1 MNKVFFLD
9 AYALIFRAY
18 YAFIKNPRINSK
30 GVNTSAIFGFMN
42 SLLDVIQKEKPT
54 HLAIAFDSS
63 AKTFRHDMFPAYKAT
78 REATPEDIRKS
89 IPYIKQIIEALEI
102 PMFEVPGYEADD
114 VIGTLAKDFA
124 RRDYMVFMMTP
135 DKDYCQLVDTN
146 IFMYKPSRSG
156 SDVEIWGIPEVQR
169 SFEVQFP
176 AQVIDVL
183 GLWGDASDNIPGA
196 PGIGEKTAKKLIKEF
211 GSIESLLQQTDK
223 LSGKIKENLIQF
235 KDQVLLSKKLVTIHT
250 SVPLTI
256 NEDDVKLTKPDVSKV
271 TPIFEE
277 LEFKGLLRRFYEW
290 SKGITLPSSHP
301 EVNMD
306 EPNLFNQNQNIE
318 KNIVS
323 SHKTIKDIPH
333 DYKLLKTE
341 ADFQWLVNEIQKT
354 QKFAFDTETT
364 SLDTVTPEIVG
375 ISFCLEPHNAYY
387 INLPINKEESRNILA
402 IFKPVFESNTI
413 LKIAQNLKFDYQ
425 VLKSYGIELSLPFFD
440 TMVAHYLI
448 EPEQRHN
455 MDFLSQAYLN
465 YVPVSIE
472 TLIGDKKSKQLS
484 MRLVEVEKVKEY
496 CCEDSDV
503 TFQLKNVFKP
513 MLIQNNLTS
522 LFEQVEM
529 PLVKVL
535 AEMELAGV
543 KVNESALNEQS
554 LLLTKDLQQ
563 LEQEIYQL
571 SGSHFNINSPRQL
584 GDVLFDKLA
593 IDSNA
598 KKTKTKQYATGEEE
612 LLKYVDKHPV
622 VNKILEYRTLQK
634 LLSTYI
640 ESLPKL
646 IHPKTKRIHTSY
658 SQVTTATGR
667 LSSLNPNLQNIPI
680 REERGREIRKAFVP
694 SEKHDYILSADYS
707 QIELRIMAHLSEDEH
722 MISAFKQNI
731 DIHTATAS
739 RIFGV
744 ATEQVTREMRSK
756 AKVANFG
763 IIYGI
768 SAFGLAQRLN
778 INRTEAKQLIDQYFE
793 KYPDVKKYIN
803 RQIELAREKGYV
815 ETLLKRRRYL
825 PDINSRN
832 ATVRGFAER
841 NAINAPI
848 QGSSADII
856 KIAMNN
862 VFAAFNENRLKSRLL
877 LQVHDELV
885 FEVTKDELEIVKE
898 LIKTNMENVLELKV
912 PLTVEMGYGKNWYE
926 AH

>member
-1 MNKVFFLD
+1 MNKVFLLD

-42 SLLDVIQKEKPT
+42 SLLDVIQKEKPS

-63 AKTFRHDMFPAYKAT
+63 AKTFRHDVFPAYKAT
-78 REATPEDIRKS
+78 REATPEDIKNA
-89 IPYIKQIIEALEI
+89 IPYIKLIIEALQI
-102 PMFEVPGYEADD
+102 PVFEVPGYEADD
-114 VIGTLAKDFA
+114 VIGTLAKYFAKKDFT
-124 RRDYMVFMMTP
+124 VFMMTP
-135 DKDYCQLVDTN
+135 DKDFCQLVDKN
-146 IFMYKPSRSG
+146 IFIYKPSRSG
-156 SDVEIWGIPEVQR
+156 SEVEIWGIPEVQR
-169 SFEVQFP
+169 NFEVQFP
-176 AQVIDVL
+176 LQVIDIL
-183 GLWGDASDNIPGA
+183 GLWGDASDNVPGA

-211 GSIESLLQQTDK
+211 GSIESLLQQTEK
-223 LSGKIKENLIQF
+223 LSGKIKENLIQY
-235 KDQVLLSKKLVTIHT
+235 KDQVLLSKKLVTIYT
-250 SVPLTI
+250 SVPL
-256 NEDDVKLTKPDVSKV
+256 NVDEDSIKLTPPNISKII
-271 TPIFEE
+271 PIFEE
-277 LEFKGLLRRFYEW
+277 LEFKTLLRRFYEW
-290 SKGITLPSSHP
+290 SKGITLAASHP
-301 EVNMD
+301 EISIN
-306 EPNLFNQNQNIE
+306 EPNLFNQNPNIE

-323 SHKTIKDIPH
+323 SHKTINDIPH
-333 DYKLLKTE
+333 QYKLLKSK
-341 ADFQWLVNEIQKT
+341 ADMDLLINEIQKA

-364 SLDTVTPEIVG
+364 SLDTINPEIVG
-375 ISFCLEPHNAYY
+375 ISFCLEPHKAYY
-387 INLPINKEESRNILA
+387 INLPINKEECRSILQL
-402 IFKPVFESNTI
+402 FKPIFESNLI
-413 LKIAQNLKFDYQ
+413 LKIAHNLKFDYQ
-425 VLKSYGIELSLPFFD
+425 VLKSYGIDLSLPFFD

-448 EPEQRHN
+448 EPEQRHG

-465 YVPVSIE
+465 YIPIPIE
-472 TLIGDKKSKQLS
+472 TLIGDKKSKQIS

-503 TFQLKNVFKP
+503 TLQLKNVLKP
-513 MLIQNNLTS
+513 ILIQNNL
-522 LFEQVEM
+522 LLLLEQVEM

-535 AEMELAGV
+535 AEMELTGV
-543 KVNESALNEQS
+543 KVNESTLNEQS
-554 LLLTKDLQQ
+554 KILTKDLQQ
-563 LEQEIYQL
+563 LEQKIYQL
-571 SGSHFNINSPRQL
+571 AGSHFNINSPRQL

-612 LLKYVDKHPV
+612 LMKYIDKHPII
-622 VNKILEYRTLQK
+622 NKILEYRTLQK

-646 IHPKTKRIHTSY
+646 IHQKTRRIHTSY
-658 SQVTTATGR
+658 SQITTATGR

-694 SEKHDYILSADYS
+694 SEKHDFILSADYS

-722 MISAFKQNI
+722 MLSAFKQNI
-731 DIHTATAS
+731 DIHTATAA
-739 RIFGV
+739 RIFSV
-744 ATEQVTREMRSK
+744 STENVTREMRSK

-778 INRTEAKQLIDQYFE
+778 ISRTEAKQLIDQYFE
-793 KYPDVKKYIN
+793 KYPGVKKYIN
-803 RQIELAREKGYV
+803 KQIDLAREQGYV

-848 QGSSADII
+848 QGTSADII
-856 KIAMNN
+856 KIAMNK
-862 VFAAFNENRLKSRLL
+862 VFFAFNEMNLKSRLL

-885 FEVTKDELEIVKE
+885 FEVAKDELEIVKNI
-898 LIKTNMENVLELKV
+898 IKTNMENAFELKV
-912 PLTVEMGYGKNWYE
+912 PLTVEIGYGLNWSE

>member
-1 MNKVFFLD
+1 MNNVFFLD

-42 SLLDVIQKEKPT
+42 SLLDVIQKEKPS

-63 AKTFRHDMFPAYKAT
+63 AKTFRHDIFPAYKAT
-78 REATPEDIRKS
+78 REATPEDIKNA
-89 IPYIKQIIEALEI
+89 IPYIKLIIEALQI
-102 PMFEVPGYEADD
+102 PVFEVPGYEADD
-114 VIGTLAKDFA
+114 VIGTLAKHFA
-124 RRDYMVFMMTP
+124 RKDYMVFMMTP
-135 DKDYCQLVDTN
+135 DKDFCQLVDKN
-146 IFMYKPSRSG
+146 IFIYKPSRSG

-169 SFEVQFP
+169 NFEVQFP
-176 AQVIDVL
+176 SQVIDVL
-183 GLWGDASDNIPGA
+183 GLWGDASDNVPGA

-211 GSIESLLQQTDK
+211 GSIESLLQQTEK
-223 LSGKIKENLIQF
+223 LSGKIKENLIRY
-235 KDQVLLSKKLVTIHT
+235 KDQVLLSKKLVTIYT
-250 SVPLTI
+250 SVPL
-256 NEDDVKLTKPDVSKV
+256 NVDEDSIKLTPPDISKV
-271 TPIFEE
+271 IPIFEE
-277 LEFKGLLRRFYEW
+277 LEFKTLLRRFYEW
-290 SKGITLPSSHP
+290 SKGITLPASHP
-301 EVNMD
+301 EINMS
-306 EPNLFNQNQNIE
+306 EPNLFNQNPNIE

-323 SHKTIKDIPH
+323 SHKTINDIPH
-333 DYKLLKTE
+333 QYKLLKSK
-341 ADFQWLVNEIQKT
+341 ADFDLLINEIQKA

-364 SLDTVTPEIVG
+364 SLDTIAPEMVG
-375 ISFCLEPHNAYY
+375 ISFCLEPHKAYY
-387 INLPINKEESRNILA
+387 INLPINKEECRSILQL
-402 IFKPVFESNTI
+402 FKPIFESHLI
-413 LKIAQNLKFDYQ
+413 LKIAHNLKFDYQ

-448 EPEQRHN
+448 EPEQRHG

-465 YVPVSIE
+465 YTPIPIE
-472 TLIGDKKSKQLS
+472 ALIGDKKSKQIS

-496 CCEDSDV
+496 CCEDSDI
-503 TFQLKNVFKP
+503 TFQLKNVLKP
-513 MLIQNNLTS
+513 ILIQNNLLS
-522 LFEQVEM
+522 LLEQVEM

-535 AEMELAGV
+535 AEMELTGV
-543 KVNESALNEQS
+543 KVDESTLNEQS
-554 LLLTKDLQQ
+554 KILTKDLQQ

-571 SGSHFNINSPRQL
+571 AGSHFNINSPRQL

-612 LLKYVDKHPV
+612 LIKYIDKHPII
-622 VNKILEYRTLQK
+622 NKILEYRMLQK
-634 LLSTYI
+634 LLSTYV

-646 IHPKTKRIHTSY
+646 IHPKTRRVHTSY
-658 SQVTTATGR
+658 SQITTATGR

-722 MISAFKQNI
+722 MLAAFKQNI
-731 DIHTATAS
+731 DIHTATAA

-744 ATEQVTREMRSK
+744 STEYVTREMRSK

-778 INRTEAKQLIDQYFE
+778 ISRTEAKQLIDQYFE
-793 KYPDVKKYIN
+793 KYPGVKKYIN
-803 RQIELAREKGYV
+803 KQIDIAREQGYV

-848 QGSSADII
+848 QGTSADII
-856 KIAMNN
+856 KIAMNK
-862 VFAAFNENRLKSRLL
+862 VFLAFNELKLKSRLL
-877 LQVHDELV
+877 LQVHDELI
-885 FEVTKDELEIVKE
+885 FEVAKDELEVVKDI
-898 LIKTNMENVLELKV
+898 IKTNMENALELKV
-912 PLTVEMGYGKNWYE
+912 PLTVEIGYGLNWFE

>member
-30 GVNTSAIFGFMN
+30 GVNTSAIFGFLN

-63 AKTFRHDMFPAYKAT
+63 AKTFRHDAYPAYKAT

-89 IPYIKQIIEALEI
+89 IPYIKQIIEALDI

-124 RRDYMVFMMTP
+124 QRNYMVFMMTP
-135 DKDYCQLVDTN
+135 DKDYCQLVDKN

-169 SFEVQFP
+169 QFEVQNP
-176 AQVIDVL
+176 LQVIDVL

-196 PGIGEKTAKKLIKEF
+196 PGIGEKTAKKLIKDF
-211 GSIESLLQQTDK
+211 GSIESLLLQTDK
-223 LSGKIKENLIQF
+223 LSGKLKENLVQF
-235 KDQVLLSKKLVTIHT
+235 KEQILLSKKLVTIYT
-250 SVPLTI
+250 SVPLNI
-256 NEDDVKLTKPDVSKV
+256 DEDAVKLTTPDISKV
-271 TPIFEE
+271 VPIFEE

-301 EVNMD
+301 EIKMD
-306 EPNLFNQNQNIE
+306 EPNLFNQSPE
-318 KNIVS
+318 VAANIVS
-323 SHKTIKDIPH
+323 KHKTIKDIEH
-333 DYKLLKTE
+333 DYKWLKTE
-341 ADFQWLVNEIQKT
+341 IEFKSLIQEIQNKKVFT
-354 QKFAFDTETT
+354 FDTETT
-364 SLDTVTPEIVG
+364 SLDTVAPEIVG
-375 ISFCLEPHNAYY
+375 ISFCTEPHKGYY
-387 INLPINKEESRNILA
+387 INLPINKEESRKILQL
-402 IFKPVFESNTI
+402 FKPIFESNEI
-413 LKIAQNLKFDYQ
+413 LKIAHNLKFDYQ
-425 VLKSYGIELSLPFFD
+425 VLKSYDVEVSLPIFD

-455 MDFLSQAYLN
+455 MDFLSQAFLN
-465 YVPVSIE
+465 YTPISIE
-472 TLIGDKKSKQLS
+472 SLIGEKKSKQIS

-503 TFQLKNVFKP
+503 TLQLKKTLKP
-513 MLIQNNLTS
+513 MLIQRNLLT

-543 KVNESALNEQS
+543 KVNENALQEQS
-554 LLLTKDLQQ
+554 KRLTQSLQN
-563 LEQEIYQL
+563 LEQEIYKL
-571 SGSHFNINSPRQL
+571 AGTSFNINSPRQL

-593 IDSNA
+593 IDPHA
-598 KKTKTKQYATGEEE
+598 KKTKTQQYATGEEE
-612 LLKYVDKHPV
+612 LIKYVDKHPIID
-622 VNKILEYRTLQK
+622 KLLAYRTLQK

-640 ESLPKL
+640 EALPKL
-646 IHPKTKRIHTSY
+646 IHPKTRRIHTSY
-658 SQVTTATGR
+658 SQVTAATGR

-680 REERGREIRKAFVP
+680 REELGREIRKAFVP
-694 SEKHDYILSADYS
+694 SDKHDFILSADYS
-707 QIELRIMAHLSEDEH
+707 QIELRILAHMSQDEH
-722 MISAFKQNI
+722 LINAFKSGM
-731 DIHTATAS
+731 DIHTSTAA

-744 ATEQVTREMRSK
+744 SPENVTREMRSK

-768 SAFGLAQRLN
+768 SAFGLAQRLH

-793 KYPDVKKYIN
+793 KYPGVQLFMKK
-803 RQIELAREKGYV
+803 QIEIARENGYV
-815 ETLLKRRRYL
+815 ETILNRRRYL

-832 ATVRGFAER
+832 AVVRGYAER

-856 KIAMNN
+856 KIAMNKIYAE
-862 VFAAFNENRLKSRLL
+862 FKERSLKSKLL

-885 FEVTKDELEIVKE
+885 FEITKDELEVVSNLVKQ
-898 LIKTNMENVLELKV
+898 NMESALTLNV
-912 PLTVEMGYGKNWYE
+912 PLLVEIGYGANWFE